1 VAFAEAYA
9 FGKCATDSYLTIGQ
23 NMDQRNAPKS
33 GSWLLK
39 CPQVQTLIIQ
49 LMADRM
55 LEVAIADPS
64 AAQASIHAAVLA
76 NSKSTLK
83 ASIETKQALKE
94 AATVA

>member
-1 VAFAEAYA
+1 
-9 FGKCATDSYLTIGQ
+9 
-23 NMDQRNAPKS
+23 
-33 GSWLLK
+33 
-39 CPQVQTLIIQ
+39 
-49 LMADRM
+49 MADRM

-76 NSKSTLK
+76 NSKSTLN